1 MRRRQFITLLGGAA
15 AGWPIAVLAQKTPVV
30 IGFLGGQAE
39 AAPGDPQG
47 RALRQ
52 GFLDNGL
59 VEGRDYVLE
68 ERFAGGDNARI
79 VEFASELAR
88 SKVRMILANTPAWC
102 ARRPTPESTYPRPY
116 DRHE

>member
-30 IGFLGGQAE
+30 IGFLGGQAV
-39 AAPGDPQG
+39 AAPSDPQG

-68 ERFAGGDNARI
+68 ERFAGAT
-79 VEFASELAR
+79 
-88 SKVRMILANTPAWC
+88 MPAL
-102 ARRPTPESTYPRPY
+102 
-116 DRHE
+116 

>member
-1 MRRRQFITLLGGAA
+1 MRDSMRRRQFITLLGGAA

-52 GFLDNGL
+52 GFLDNGW
-59 VEGRDYVLE
+59 
-68 ERFAGGDNARI
+68 
-79 VEFASELAR
+79 
-88 SKVRMILANTPAWC
+88 SKVATMFWRNVSRAATMPA
-102 ARRPTPESTYPRPY
+102 
-116 DRHE
+116 